1 MKILIAMSAIAGAGK
16 STYAKHY
23 KMNHQ
28 DENVVIVSSDGIRK
42 ELTGVYNNLNFEK
55 EVWDLYF
62 KRINTLR
69 DANDDVVIIADS
81 TNIYNK
87 FRQQLGVI
95 PGFDKK
101 ILVVITKDL
110 ELCFEYAL
118 NTSGAVAIR
127 YPKLTCPTEI
137 EEFKTPV
144 KEGKGILV
152 KGSTIVIPGSLSGLL
167 LPTGSNTH
175 PTNIDVI
182 SNEAINKYF
191 FIYSSH

>member
-23 KMNHQ
+23 KMNHT
-28 DENVVIVSSDGIRK
+28 DEHVEIVSSDGIRK

-69 DANDDVVIIADS
+69 DANDDIVIIADS

-87 FRQQLGVI
+87 FRKELGII

-110 ELCFEYAL
+110 ELCLKKNRERDHAKYVPEDAIKRMYEKWEKVDEETAAL
-118 NTSGAVAIR
+118 FDEVRYIDGWFDKFAI
-127 YPKLTCPTEI
+127 
-137 EEFKTPV
+137 
-144 KEGKGILV
+144 
-152 KGSTIVIPGSLSGLL
+152 
-167 LPTGSNTH
+167 
-175 PTNIDVI
+175 
-182 SNEAINKYF
+182 
-191 FIYSSH
+191 